1 MASVWVLSDPLSD
14 KVDKAG
20 WFDVFSEAAD
30 AIIGFE
36 LIWVSIS
43 LATRLAAI
51 PCFLAVDSL
60 FLEIA
65 IWVSESVFERLTK
78 SIADVIVWD
87 EAVAKSVGFS
97 AFTICSVLGR
107 LGRYESGVISMSTV
121 WVCSNLLLLLLFL
134 ATKML
139 RLAETELL
147 PILFNRFS
155 SATLMPVS
163 AAIVLKLVLS
173 AVE

>member
-20 WFDVFSEAAD
+20 WFDVSSEAAGCNHWVWID
-30 AIIGFE
+30 LSIDLFGNKIGCDT
-36 LIWVSIS
+36 L
-43 LATRLAAI
+43 
-51 PCFLAVDSL
+51 FLAVDSL

-65 IWVSESVFERLTK
+65 IWVSESVFERPNK
-78 SIADVIVWD
+78 INCWCYVWD

-97 AFTICSVLGR
+97 AFTICSVLGT

-121 WVCSNLLLLLLFL
+121 WVCSSLLLLLLFL
-134 ATKML
+134 AAKML

-173 AVE
+173 AVK